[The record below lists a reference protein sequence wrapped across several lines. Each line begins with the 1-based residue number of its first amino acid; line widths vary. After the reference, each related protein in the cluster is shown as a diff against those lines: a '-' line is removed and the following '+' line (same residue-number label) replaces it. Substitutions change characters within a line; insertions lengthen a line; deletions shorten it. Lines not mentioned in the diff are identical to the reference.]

1 MDRLE
6 LDSRDLQRIELDPSM
21 FRIPAGYAIKDSVPL
36 HNNPGST
43 AAPPDSSNIATPHS
57 GASAC
62 TDTWRSFVR
71 VTDLSSK

>member
-43 AAPPDSSNIATPHS
+43 PAPPD
-57 GASAC
+57 
-62 TDTWRSFVR
+62 F
-71 VTDLSSK
+71 K